1 MATSYTSLLGL
12 ALPAAGELDGTWGD
26 TVNTAITTLVDS
38 AVAGTTTLS
47 ADADV
52 TLTTTQG
59 SSNQARQA
67 IILWTASGSV
77 TRNIT
82 APASSKAYI
91 VVNKTGGTQ
100 SIVFRGVGPTAGV
113 TILPNQQ
120 ALVAWNGADFVRV
133 GGGAVSLTADVTG
146 TLPRAN
152 GGTGLTTA
160 PTNGQLL
167 IGNGTGYALGT
178 LTAGTGITVTNGAGS
193 ITIAST
199 AAGGTVTS
207 VALSGGSTG
216 LTVSGSPIT
225 SSGTLTLAGTLVVA
239 NGGTGAST
247 LTGIL
252 KGNGTGPF
260 TAVTAPSGA
269 LVGTTD
275 TQTLTSKTLNTPTLN
290 NPVLSGNVT
299 GTFTFTT
306 APTFG
311 TALTFPNAVEFG
323 NGAHLTGE
331 ITRESVGVG
340 ASAIDCSTGS
350 YFTKTISS
358 NTTFTFNNPPAAG
371 TLGEFTFALTHN
383 SGAVPTWPAGVVWEG
398 GVTPT
403 YTSNRTSIYV
413 FRTVDGGTRWYGVA
427 FSNFVT

>member
-1 MATSYTSLLGL
+1 MPTAYTSLLGL

-26 TVNTAITTLVDS
+26 TVNNAITSLVDT

-47 ADADV
+47 SDADV

-100 SIVFRGVGPTAGV
+100 SIVFRGAGPTAGV
-113 TILPNQQ
+113 TVPAGQQ
-120 ALVAWNGADFVRV
+120 ALVVWDGTDFAQVA
-133 GGGAVSLTADVTG
+133 GGLVSLAASVTG

-152 GGTGLTTA
+152 GGTGVATA

-178 LTAGTGITVTNGAGS
+178 LTAGSGITVTNGAGT
-193 ITIAST
+193 ITVAST
-199 AAGGTVTS
+199 AGGGTVTS
-207 VALSGGSTG
+207 VAMSGGTTG

-225 SSGTLTLAGTLVVA
+225 ASGTFTLTGTLAVA
-239 NGGTGAST
+239 SGGTGATT
-247 LTGIL
+247 LSGIL

-260 TAVTAPSGA
+260 TAVTAPSSA
-269 LVGTTD
+269 LVGVSD
-275 TQTLTSKTLNTPTLN
+275 TQTLTNKTLTNPAVSSPTL
-290 NPVLSGNVT
+290 SGSVV
-299 GTFTFTT
+299 GTFTFAT

-311 TALTFPNAVEFG
+311 TDLTFPNAVEFG

-350 YFTKTISS
+350 YFTKTIST
-358 NTTFTFNNPPAAG
+358 NTTFTFDNPPAAG

-383 SGAVPTWPAGVVWEG
+383 SGAVPTWPTGVVWEG